1 MAEALGAQRT
11 LIRWIPLWAIA
22 LWWTI
27 RMTTTGRVSFETGIS
42 IGVFLHFGLVLVVAL
57 VAAFQVQGAG
67 SFVDRFK
74 ASLRPTVLYAILA
87 AGSTVAYHHAV
98 CAEAT
103 SLRILERE
111 AFIDRSLT
119 DDASFALLQDGDPQ
133 LAMMDVETARER
145 AKASLRFQF
154 DPLWHF
160 TASLLMWIAAA
171 MSTVLFTSFLG
182 QWFKS

>member
-74 ASLRPTVLYAILA
+74 ASL
-87 AGSTVAYHHAV
+87 
-98 CAEAT
+98 T
-103 SLRILERE
+103 SHRALCNTRCRKYCCISPCRLR
-111 AFIDRSLT
+111 
-119 DDASFALLQDGDPQ
+119 
-133 LAMMDVETARER
+133 
-145 AKASLRFQF
+145 
-154 DPLWHF
+154 
-160 TASLLMWIAAA
+160 
-171 MSTVLFTSFLG
+171 
-182 QWFKS
+182 